1 MLEVHNIGFHYP
13 RGPWLFRG
21 VSFSVDT
28 GEVVSV
34 LGPNARGKTTLLTC
48 LAHIKTPQEGSV
60 SSEGVVGY
68 VPQSHDQ
75 THYYTV
81 FDMVLMGRA
90 RRVKAFA
97 TPNVEDKKASMSA
110 LERVGIAHL
119 ADRIYCEL
127 SGGQRQLVLIA
138 RALVSN
144 PSVLILDEPTSVL
157 DLRNQRN
164 ILAIITS
171 LAREGLSI
179 VYTTH
184 DPTHAFV
191 TSQKTI
197 VMAEEGL
204 TIGETHQELTSARL
218 SELYRTPILVREL
231 PINEK
236 RQTVVCTD
244 FTQ

>member
-13 RGPWLFRG
+13 KGSWLFRN

-48 LAHIKTPQEGSV
+48 LAHIRTPQEGSV
-60 SSEGVVGY
+60 SAEGVVGY

-75 THYYTV
+75 AHFYTV

-97 TPNVEDKKASMSA
+97 TPNEQDKQASLRA
-110 LERVGIAHL
+110 LERVGIVHL
-119 ADRIYCEL
+119 ADKIYSEL

-138 RALVSN
+138 RALVSS
-144 PSVLILDEPTSVL
+144 PSVLILDEPTSAL

-164 ILAIITS
+164 ILSIITS
-171 LAREGLSI
+171 LSREGLSI

-191 TSQKTI
+191 TSHKTI
-197 VMAEEGL
+197 VMAEERLSVGA
-204 TIGETHQELTSARL
+204 THQELTSARL
-218 SELYRTPILVREL
+218 SELYHTPIFVNKLTM
-231 PINEK
+231 NEK
-236 RQTVVCTD
+236 EQTVVCAD
-244 FTQ
+244 FS